1 MTYTEIVNAVE
12 ELKVTTGLTIRMERE
27 LRKISPESD
36 QKELNRFVRITHID
50 RLAKPADPDMLAWQE
65 YGHLMEIMRSHDAEE
80 YTLDEAM
87 MVVAT
92 GAENEVDKY
101 EAEKQEYLA
110 KVSAKMKE
118 LEPAAERWAK
128 FTGASSLG
136 ASYGR

>member
-1 MTYTEIVNAVE
+1 MTYEEIIKTVE
-12 ELKVTTGLTIRMERE
+12 ELKATKGLTIRTERE

-36 QKELNRFVRITHID
+36 QKELDRFVRITHID

-65 YGHLMEIMRSHDAEE
+65 YGHLMRIMNSHDED

-87 MVVAT
+87 MIVAT
-92 GAENEVDKY
+92 GSEGEVDRY

>member
-1 MTYTEIVNAVE
+1 MTYEEIMNTVE
-12 ELKVTTGLTIRMERE
+12 QLKATTGLTIRTEKE

-36 QKELNRFVRITHID
+36 QKVLDRFVRITHID
-50 RLAKPADPDMLAWQE
+50 RLAKPVDPDLKAWQE
-65 YGHLMEIMRSHDAEE
+65 YGHLMRIMNSHDED

-87 MVVAT
+87 MIVAT
-92 GAENEVDKY
+92 GSEGEVDKY

-118 LEPAAERWAK
+118 LEPAAKRWAK